1 MSEKN
6 EKLRKFIEAV
16 NSEAEAR
23 ASEILTEAEQEKK
36 RIISAAEE
44 KGRREAELYLDDKK
58 SNAGRDFVREVSRA
72 ELEMKREVLLHRDE
86 LTNQLFAAVEK
97 RVAEYRK
104 TPAYAEKLKEMLTAA
119 QVDGDAEI
127 MLAPEDMKYADSLKK
142 ALKTDKAVFKEDQNI
157 RLGGMA
163 VYFKEK
169 GVVIDST
176 FDHALEDQRSEFIS
190 GNAFAAQ

>member
-1 MSEKN
+1 MSEKK

-23 ASEILTEAEQEKK
+23 AAEILTEAEQEKK

-58 SNAGRDFVREVSRA
+58 SNAGRDFIREVSRA

-86 LTNQLFAAVEK
+86 LTNKLFAAVEK
-97 RVAEYRK
+97 RLADYRK
-104 TPAYAEKLKEMLTAA
+104 NSAYAEKLKEMLAAA
-119 QVDGDAEI
+119 QAEGDVEI

-142 ALKTDKAVFKEDQNI
+142 TLKTDKAVFKEDKNI
-157 RLGGMA
+157 KLGGLA
-163 VYFKEK
+163 VYFREK
-169 GVVIDST
+169 GIVIDNT
-176 FDHALEDQRSEFIS
+176 FDRALEDQRSEFIS

>member
-127 MLAPEDMKYADSLKK
+127 MLAPEDMKYAESLKK

-157 RLGGMA
+157 KLGGMA